1 MRDLF
6 KNKFFITLIIV
17 TVLFLVLAFVY
28 NSDSVKAPFLK
39 SVIGTVVKPVQSA
52 FTYTTS
58 GIKNFFGN
66 FESIDKLQKE
76 NSELKDT
83 INKLNDRLRKIEGME
98 AENQRLQS
106 LLELKQSNGQF
117 KYVAAN
123 IIYKDYGGWYESFT
137 INKGADDGI
146 KKNDAVVTSDGLVGC
161 VTEVYNDRATVLSII
176 DSSSSVGATISRT
189 KDNAIVDG
197 DMNLKDKNQCK
208 LSFSSKKSGIIVGDL
223 VETSG
228 LGDVY
233 PKGILIGKVSEIN
246 DDGKEI
252 VISASVD
259 FEKIFEVLVIVGE

>member
-28 NSDSVKAPFLK
+28 NSDSIKAPFLK

-137 INKGADDGI
+137 INKGSDDGI

-197 DMNLKDKNQCK
+197 DMNLKDKT
-208 LSFSSKKSGIIVGDL
+208 KK
-223 VETSG
+223 
-228 LGDVY
+228 
-233 PKGILIGKVSEIN
+233 
-246 DDGKEI
+246 
-252 VISASVD
+252 
-259 FEKIFEVLVIVGE
+259 